1 MPALGVLDEV
11 STAASTTNPAP
22 TCAIGFADFL
32 AAARGTLPLHDA
44 IAAVTIA
51 TRQYAK
57 RQDSWFRRESWMTT
71 ITATS
76 DESPDHLAHRIAAA
90 LNAQSPAV

>member
-11 STAASTTNPAP
+11 SAAATATNPAP
-22 TCAIGFADFL
+22 TCAIGFSDFL
-32 AAARGTLPLHDA
+32 AAARGTLPLTDA
-44 IAAVTIA
+44 IEAVTIA

-71 ITATS
+71 ITAAP
-76 DESPDHLAHRIAAA
+76 DESPDLIAQRIADAF
-90 LNAQSPAV
+90 NAPPPAV